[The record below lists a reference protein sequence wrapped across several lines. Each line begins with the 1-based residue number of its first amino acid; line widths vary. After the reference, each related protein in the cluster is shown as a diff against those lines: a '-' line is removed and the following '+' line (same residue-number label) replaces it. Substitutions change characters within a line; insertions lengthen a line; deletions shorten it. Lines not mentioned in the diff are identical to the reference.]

1 MRNKKLLAMGLLS
14 TLVLTGMPV
23 NVLTSYAAE
32 TDVSQLVQEAS
43 TTFTFTE
50 SGINTL
56 SGSEDAYKIE
66 GNDLTI
72 KESGVYIITGNC
84 SDGSVTVKKG
94 TTGVTLI
101 LQDLT
106 LASSTGA
113 PICINKENTDTTIV
127 INGTNTLT
135 DNEDPA
141 DEESTDE
148 EVADA
153 FDGAALKLKD
163 DGDLTITGTGTLNIN
178 GVCKNGIKSGDN
190 ATINIGASATDSFTL
205 NVTASNDGI
214 SGDGADGVAG
224 LNIIGG
230 NINVSAADDG
240 IKSDYI
246 LNIGQSGSTAGAT
259 INVTNST
266 EGLEG
271 ATVNL
276 YGGTGY
282 ITSSD
287 DGINA
292 ANSDLT
298 DYSYAL
304 NIYGGTWYVNA
315 GGDGID
321 SNGTILVSGGVTD
334 ISSSTQ
340 NDNNPIDWGEN
351 SSITVNGGT
360 IIGIGMGGMQQ
371 GFTSGNYVFF
381 GTGGMNGGMNGGMPG
396 GMNGGQPSGMPSGMN
411 GGMPG
416 DMSGNTS
423 GRPSGRPGGMSGGMP
438 SDMSGEMPS
447 GMPGD
452 MSGGMNQQGSV
463 SLSAGDSVSILD
475 ASGNTIYTT
484 TVKKS
489 ANSVIFASPLLTS
502 GSTYTLSVNGTAVA
516 TATTNGSGSGFV
528 PSGNEGNP
536 SGGSGNEGTPSGGSG
551 NESTPSGES
560 GNNENDNQNEG
571 VETSTPVY
579 RLYNSISGD
588 HLYTINEFEKEILQ
602 ATGWTYEGI
611 AFYGDNNSNST
622 NAVYRLYNPYSG
634 DHHYTNNIFEYNYL
648 ATIGWQ
654 DEGITFYA
662 KTSGENPVYR
672 LFNPYATNNTHHYTN
687 SLSEYSYLTSIGW
700 QDEGICWYQ

>member
-1 MRNKKLLAMGLLS
+1 MGLLS

-50 SGINTL
+50 TGINTL

-178 GVCKNGIKSGDN
+178 GVCKNGIKGGDN

-230 NINVSAADDG
+230 NINVSATDDG

-246 LNIGQSGSTAGAT
+246 LNVGQSGSTAGAT

-276 YGGTGY
+276 YGGTGN

-340 NDNNPIDWGEN
+340 NANNPIDWGEN

-381 GTGGMNGGMNGGMPG
+381 GTGGMAGGMNGGMNGGMPG
-396 GMNGGQPSGMPSGMN
+396 GMNGGQPSGMPS
-411 GGMPG
+411 

-423 GRPSGRPGGMSGGMP
+423 GRPSGMPGGMNGGQPSDMSGGMP
-438 SDMSGEMPS
+438 SGIPS
-447 GMPGD
+447 D

-463 SLSAGDSVSILD
+463 SLNAGDSVSILD

-516 TATTNGSGSGFV
+516 TATTNGSGSGFA
-528 PSGNEGNP
+528 PSGNESNP
-536 SGGSGNEGTPSGGSG
+536 SGGSGNEGTPSGESG
-551 NESTPSGES
+551 NEGTPDESAGDESTPI
-560 GNNENDNQNEG
+560 ENTDDE
-571 VETSTPVY
+571 STPVY
-579 RLYNSISGD
+579 RFYNSISGD
-588 HLYTINEFEKEILQ
+588 HLYTTSEAEKETLRNS
-602 ATGWTYEGI
+602 GWTYEGI
-611 AFYGDNNSNST
+611 AFYSLNNSNSSA
-622 NAVYRLYNPYSG
+622 AVYRVYNPYSG
-634 DHHYTNNIFEYNYL
+634 EHHYTKDMSEYTYL
-648 ATIGWQ
+648 QTIGWQ
-654 DEGITFYA
+654 DEGLSFYA
-662 KTSGENPVYR
+662 KTIGENPVYR
-672 LFNPYATNNTHHYTN
+672 LFNPYANNNTHHYTN

>member
-1 MRNKKLLAMGLLS
+1 MKAKKVMAMGLLS
-14 TLVLTGMPV
+14 ALVISGMPV
-23 NVLTSYAAE
+23 NVLSSYAAE

-50 SGINTL
+50 TGVNTL
-56 SGSEDAYKIE
+56 SGLEDAYTIE
-66 GNDLTI
+66 GTDLTI

-84 SDGSVTVKKG
+84 SEGSVTVKKG

-106 LASSTGA
+106 LACSYSA
-113 PICINKENTDTTIV
+113 PICINKNNTDTTIV
-127 INGTNTLT
+127 VTGTNTVT

-141 DEESTDE
+141 DEESTDA

-153 FDGAALKLKD
+153 FEGAAIKLKD
-163 DGDLTITGTGTLNIN
+163 GGDLTITGTGTLNVN
-178 GVCKNGIKSGDN
+178 GTAKNGIKGGDGS
-190 ATINIGASATDSFTL
+190 TINIGASYSDSFTL

-230 NINVSAADDG
+230 NINVSAVDDG

-246 LNIGQSGSTAGAT
+246 LNIGKSGSTNGAT
-259 INVTNST
+259 INVTSST

-292 ANSDLT
+292 ANSDLS
-298 DYSYAL
+298 DYSYSL

-321 SNGTILVSGGVTD
+321 SNGTVNVTGGVTD
-334 ISSSTQ
+334 ISSSTN

-371 GFTSGNYVFF
+371 GFTNGTYVMF
-381 GTGGMNGGMNGGMPG
+381 GGAAMGGMPG
-396 GMNGGQPSGMPSGMN
+396 GMNGGMPSGTSSGMPSGAPSGMNGMPGGMPSGTPSGMSGMPSGMPGNMN
-411 GGMPG
+411 GAGQ
-416 DMSGNTS
+416 SNI
-423 GRPSGRPGGMSGGMP
+423 
-438 SDMSGEMPS
+438 
-447 GMPGD
+447 
-452 MSGGMNQQGSV
+452 
-463 SLSAGDSVSILD
+463 SLNAGDTVSILD
-475 ASGNTIYTT
+475 ESGNTIYTT

-502 GSTYTLSVNGTAVA
+502 GGTYTLSVNGTTVA
-516 TATTNGSGSGFV
+516 TASTNASGSGFAPSGNEGVPSDNEGV
-528 PSGNEGNP
+528 PSGNEGAP
-536 SGGSGNEGTPSGGSG
+536 SGNEGTPAD
-551 NESTPSGES
+551 NEQS
-560 GNNENDNQNEG
+560 
-571 VETSTPVY
+571 STPVY
-579 RLYNSISGD
+579 RFFNPNNGD
-588 HLYTINEFEKEILQ
+588 HVYTTSETDKETLISW
-602 ATGWTYEGI
+602 GWNYEGI
-611 AFYGDNNSNST
+611 AFTNHNSNGGT
-622 NAVYRLYNPYSG
+622 AIYRSYNPNTG
-634 DHHYTNNIFEYNYL
+634 EHIYTSNASDYEML
-648 ATIGWQ
+648 AKMGWIN
-654 DEGITFYA
+654 EGISFYGNSTG
-662 KTSGENPVYR
+662 KTPVYR
-672 LFNPYATNNTHHYTN
+672 LFNPNATTGTHHYTCNETEFNNLRN
-687 SLSEYSYLTSIGW
+687 SGW
-700 QDEGICWYQ
+700 IYEGICWYE